1 MVHRACKRGVRGEW
15 RKRGPP
21 GKVWGRRN
29 GDGGRMGEG
38 RPAGERREGSGSR
51 SEGTGSSKAGDGRR
65 QAARHVSMENG
76 NKVI

>member
-1 MVHRACKRGVRGEW
+1 
-15 RKRGPP
+15 
-21 GKVWGRRN
+21 
-29 GDGGRMGEG
+29 MGEG

-65 QAARHVSMENG
+65 QAATHVSMENG